1 MEDWRLACRLVG
13 EGRVLQ
19 RIVGK
24 RKGISMTLADAGQVG
39 LNADTI
45 LRTIP
50 VLLATAGAVYKFKD
64 ARPRRR
70 TNLKADL
77 ELLRAAREQRIECDD
92 FRASI
97 EKELSR
103 LYRSSGQREWYT
115 VAFGSV
121 LALLFGIWTV
131 YLVSDGS
138 WWAVGTGFCTFVG
151 ISLATAGLD
160 AAEPTESGGADQQR
174 RPTHAYAV
182 TETHA
187 PQ

>member
-1 MEDWRLACRLVG
+1 
-13 EGRVLQ
+13 
-19 RIVGK
+19 
-24 RKGISMTLADAGQVG
+24 MTLADAGQVG

-50 VLLATAGAVYKFKD
+50 VLLATAGAIYKFKD

-77 ELLRAAREQRIECDD
+77 ELLKAAREQQIECDD
-92 FRASI
+92 FQASI

-103 LYRSSGQREWYT
+103 LYRLSGQREWYT
-115 VAFGSV
+115 VALGAV

-131 YLVSDGS
+131 YLVSDSS
-138 WWAVGTGFCTFVG
+138 WWAVGTGFFTFVG

-160 AAEPTESGGADQQR
+160 AAEPTESREAEER
-174 RPTHAYAV
+174 RRRAHAYAV
-182 TETHA
+182 TEAHA